1 MNRKFIVAIV
11 VIVAASIGLQ
21 IYAQWE
27 KARFDASLPQ
37 LPVVEEQQGS
47 DDTADDVAEPTTG
60 GHWHGDEWHADELFN
75 DLLEETDGTLPPQ
88 VEPVEFN
95 EPIDYELNPH
105 LLNVKIYSDDEMTR
119 IMLEKERERI
129 RATDPELD
137 AFLVEKDEISEA
149 REKCIAVLEEYNAL
163 FEKGIRP
170 SPAQREARKK
180 AAEEGLKL
188 QERSRDWLARFRA
201 RYPDADSS
209 KRGEDN

>member
-27 KARFDASLPQ
+27 KARFDASLPK

-88 VEPVEFN
+88 VEPVEFD

-105 LLNVKIYSDDEMTR
+105 LLNVKTYSYDDDELTR

-129 RATDPELD
+129 RATDPELE
-137 AFLVEKDEISEA
+137 AFLVERDEISAA

-180 AAEEGLKL
+180 AAEEGRKL

-201 RYPDADSS
+201 RYGT
-209 KRGEDN
+209 GEDN